1 MQLINKY
8 FHNLSKKQEE
18 QFASMAGVYH
28 YWNSRINV
36 ISRRDIDQLYLHHIL
51 HSLSI
56 AKVISFK
63 PGTTVLDAGTG
74 GGFPGIPLSV
84 MFPETHFLL
93 VDSTAK
99 KMKVVSDVIKETGL
113 TNCMAQWSRIEKVN
127 MKFDFVV
134 SRAVTDIPRLI
145 DWISDKILDRHF
157 NSLHNGMFYLKG
169 GHFEKELEGIDY
181 KFKIFNINRFFSEDF
196 YKTKKIVYIDL
207 TSNS

>member
-1 MQLINKY
+1 MQLIKKY

-18 QFASMAGVYH
+18 QFASMAGIYN
-28 YWNSRINV
+28 YWNSKINV

-56 AKVISFK
+56 AKIISFK

-99 KMKVVSDVIKETGL
+99 KMNVVSDIIKETGL
-113 TNCMAQWSRIEKVN
+113 TNCMTQWSRVEKVN

-134 SRAVTDIPRLI
+134 SRAVTVIPRLI
-145 DWISDKILDRHF
+145 EWIGNKILNRSF

-169 GHFEKELEGIDY
+169 GHFEEELKCIEY
-181 KFKIFNINRFFSEDF
+181 KYNIFYINRFFSEDF
-196 YKTKKIVYIDL
+196 FKTKKIVYIDL
-207 TSNS
+207 TSDK